1 MSNAFL
7 STVLVFKNILIL
19 SRLTYF
25 GILFLY
31 RWASFLESRFLHLL
45 ISTELICIP
54 APRCLFVSVCTFPFP
69 SYKLT
74 LFVSMYSP
82 GASRSLALGPAALS
96 ALAPGIGGLLACP
109 PGGPDGQAVV
119 GVRHRFYHAMS
130 ARTTACFR
138 GLSGG
143 RTARKKG
150 PENRTGRL
158 NAITRFAGFVQ
169 QSENKSSKCLYKHLL
184 IKDYQ
189 YYKLYNICRFC
200 SIL

>member
-19 SRLTYF
+19 SRLTDF

-45 ISTELICIP
+45 ISTELFCIP

-143 RTARKKG
+143 GTARKRG
-150 PENRTGRL
+150 PKIGPSPRL
-158 NAITRFAGFVQ
+158 
-169 QSENKSSKCLYKHLL
+169 QSKAPLRRRLWSEATQKRRRRNFFSALG
-184 IKDYQ
+184 
-189 YYKLYNICRFC
+189 
-200 SIL
+200 

>member
-45 ISTELICIP
+45 ISTELFCIP

-130 ARTTACFR
+130 ARTAACFR

-143 RTARKKG
+143 RTARKGARKSG
-150 PENRTGRL
+150 LPPVCNQKL
-158 NAITRFAGFVQ
+158 LCAAGFGAKRPK
-169 QSENKSSKCLYKHLL
+169 SAAGENFFQL
-184 IKDYQ
+184 
-189 YYKLYNICRFC
+189 
-200 SIL
+200 